1 MARVQTS
8 HSRTAAMAVL
18 ATTAPRALR
27 AGSALRST
35 RGSPVSRGATVV
47 PRAKKSAIKVVTP
60 AEPEP
65 EAPTPLTDEQ
75 LNSLPPE
82 MLERD
87 IWDAEGFDKLGENVK
102 NWGLFFVVFMAAGA
116 GVVAANTYNDGAVG
130 VDFQAYESPD
140 AAVVAAMAAKQG
152 VVAAEAVLDAPETQ

>member
-1 MARVQTS
+1 M
-8 HSRTAAMAVL
+8 
-18 ATTAPRALR
+18 
-27 AGSALRST
+27 
-35 RGSPVSRGATVV
+35 V

-65 EAPTPLTDEQ
+65 EAPTPLTEEQ
-75 LNSLPPE
+75 LNSVPPE

-87 IWDAEGFDKLGENVK
+87 IWDAEGFDQLGENVK

-130 VDFQAYESPD
+130 VDFQAYDSPD
-140 AAVVAAMAAKQG
+140 QAVVAAMAAKQG
-152 VVAAEAVLDAPETQ
+152 AVSAEAVLDAPDVQ